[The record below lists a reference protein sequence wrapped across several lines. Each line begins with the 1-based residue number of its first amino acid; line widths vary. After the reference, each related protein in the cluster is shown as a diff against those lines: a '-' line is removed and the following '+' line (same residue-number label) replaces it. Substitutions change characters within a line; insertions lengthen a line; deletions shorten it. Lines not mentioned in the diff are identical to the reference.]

1 MDRGAWWATVH
12 GVTRVGHGLA
22 TKQQQQFLGAPP
34 PCWLL
39 FTWGSL
45 PYSEEGDCE
54 TIQKVFLAVFFFCS
68 SLFSWRNYCVTHLL
82 DRAHVISIVLQEGT
96 DLEGEKVLVK
106 LSQMRSLKIE
116 HMISLV

>member
-68 SLFSWRNYCVTHLL
+68 SLKAIKRN
-82 DRAHVISIVLQEGT
+82 
-96 DLEGEKVLVK
+96 K
-106 LSQMRSLKIE
+106 
-116 HMISLV
+116 